1 MCCDEE
7 FNSPGDVLES
17 KLRHIA
23 QTGLE
28 AREKILARKASKVA
42 KSDGDP
48 SRNAESAAAAKEAL
62 LDMLDDEEQEAS
74 KKQKKKAKKKA
85 KKKGAAPVA
94 AAAGARASAR
104 AGLSGGVLLSS
115 LNLDRY
121 GKNFAAAEVTLELLP
136 LLSLDDADVG
146 LSRQDGRSRW
156 TSGSQ
161 ARPSRRR
168 PLVPRRRPPRAAARA
183 APPPARAPARPAPPP
198 RDDDVP
204 EEFLCPITFEIM
216 TDPVIAADGHVR
228 SAAIG
233 RGSRAHVAGDERA
246 PARHLIP
253 AHTIRSLIQRRS
265 EAS

>member
-48 SRNAESAAAAKEAL
+48 SRTAESAAADKEAL

-74 KKQKKKAKKKA
+74 KKQKKAKKKA
-85 KKKGAAPVA
+85 KKKGAAP
-94 AAAGARASAR
+94 
-104 AGLSGGVLLSS
+104 
-115 LNLDRY
+115 
-121 GKNFAAAEVTLELLP
+121 
-136 LLSLDDADVG
+136 
-146 LSRQDGRSRW
+146 
-156 TSGSQ
+156 
-161 ARPSRRR
+161 RRR
-168 PLVPRRRPPRAAARA
+168 PSSSAAPAPPPRA
-183 APPPARAPARPAPPP
+183 APARPAPPP

-216 TDPVIAADGHVR
+216 TDPVIAADGR
-228 SAAIG
+228 MTP
-233 RGSRAHVAGDERA
+233 RDRRFCAHVAGDER
-246 PARHLIP
+246 P
-253 AHTIRSLIQRRS
+253 
-265 EAS
+265 